1 MTARGVIPC
10 TPASGSEPRDGTG
23 HNKSEG
29 VHLILSRRSFLV
41 TAGAGVAAGSLMNRM
56 AFANHHEGVPLG
68 IQLWTVKD
76 EAAKDLEGTLRQV
89 YAAGF
94 REIEFAGFYNK
105 TAAEI
110 GALMKGIGFSLVSM
124 HAGAS
129 DISKKGDQI
138 LADAKTLGLRYI
150 VCSSPGVTPEK
161 EKLPWEERMK
171 AVDLNDWKWNAELF
185 NKFGKQVK
193 DAGMTFGYHNHSA
206 EFKKFDGVTALDY
219 LFANTDPALVKSELD
234 VGWVVVAQQD
244 PIALL
249 NKYKDRVIALHVKD
263 VAKRESAD
271 KDPASVALGEGVIDW
286 KSVIGTAKKN
296 GTKAFFYEQEAP
308 FTRPILDSVKMSGDY
323 LQKLKV

>member
-1 MTARGVIPC
+1 MI
-10 TPASGSEPRDGTG
+10 
-23 HNKSEG
+23 N
-29 VHLILSRRSFLV
+29 RRSFIV
-41 TAGAGVAAGSLMNRM
+41 SAGAGLAAGAWSKM
-56 AFANHHEGVPLG
+56 ALASHHGKVPLG

-76 EAAKDLEGTLRQV
+76 EAAKDLEGTLRKV

-105 TAAEI
+105 PAAET
-110 GALMKGIGFSLVSM
+110 GKLLKDIGFSLVSM
-124 HAGAS
+124 HANAG

-138 LADAKTLGLRYI
+138 LADAKTLGLRYV
-150 VCSSPGVTPEK
+150 VCSSPGVSPEK

-171 AVDLNDWKWNAELF
+171 SVDLGDWKWNADLF

-206 EFKKFDGVTALDY
+206 EFKKFGDTTAFDY
-219 LFANTDPALVKSELD
+219 LWANTDPALVKIELD
-234 VGWVVVAQQD
+234 VGWVEVAQHD
-244 PIALL
+244 PVAIL

-271 KDPASVALGEGVIDW
+271 KEPASVALGEGVVDW
-286 KSVIGTAKKN
+286 KKVIGTAKAN

-308 FTRPILDSVKMSGDY
+308 FTRPILDSVKISGEY
-323 LQKLKV
+323 LQKLEV